1 MEARAVPIERRRADR
16 RAAPA
21 LFSRYTILGGR
32 RRAPRRAAD
41 AKGMIVDVHGPVLFL
56 IVTSVAALNVLDAF
70 FTMLF
75 LSHGAIEV
83 NPVVDWILVHGGVW
97 PFLVVKSLGI
107 GLCVGFLTL
116 TKNFLVSRI
125 GLAVVLLGYSALLGW
140 HLTLLAALP
149 EGALV

>member
-1 MEARAVPIERRRADR
+1 MEARAATIERRRGDR

-21 LFSRYTILGGR
+21 LISRYTIFGGR
-32 RRAPRRAAD
+32 RRAPRRSGD
-41 AKGMIVDVHGPVLFL
+41 ARGMIVDVHGPWLFL
-56 IVTSVAALNVLDAF
+56 VVTLVATLNILDAF

-75 LSHGAIEV
+75 LSHGATEV

-97 PFLVVKSLGI
+97 PFLIVKSLGI

-116 TKNFLVSRI
+116 TKNFVVSRI
-125 GLAVVLLGYSALLGW
+125 GLGVVLVGYATLLGW

-149 EGALV
+149 DSAPL